1 MSSSVLI
8 AIAVFVVG
16 AAGLNQLLKKVQAD
30 EAKWFAT
37 ILQSSDAEL
46 SSRTFPALARDCS
59 RMQEILLDVGN
70 RAGVSRSWIT
80 ADLGA
85 EQLGRLK
92 TALNTAARRHHE
104 TPAAQDVFHP

>member
-8 AIAVFVVG
+8 ATAVFVVG
-16 AAGLNQLLKKVQAD
+16 AAALNQLLKKVQAD
-30 EAKWFAT
+30 EAQWFAT
-37 ILQSSDAEL
+37 ILQSTDEEL
-46 SSRTFPALARDCS
+46 SNRTFPALARDCS
-59 RMQEILLDVGN
+59 RMEEILLDVGN

-92 TALNTAARRHHE
+92 AALNTAARRHHE
-104 TPAAQDVFHP
+104 TPAARIDILP